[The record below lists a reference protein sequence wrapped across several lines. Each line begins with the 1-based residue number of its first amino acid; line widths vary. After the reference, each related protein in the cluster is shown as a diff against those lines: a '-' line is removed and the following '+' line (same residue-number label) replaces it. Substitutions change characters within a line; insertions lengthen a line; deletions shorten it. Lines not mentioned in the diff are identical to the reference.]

1 MHQQLT
7 AEMAQTI
14 ALQALAHIAS
24 DEDRLAGFMA
34 QTGLSTDELKDRAA
48 EPAFL
53 GGVLDFL
60 MSDEATLV
68 AFCEEKD
75 MAPDLPGLAR
85 QTLPGGEEV
94 HWT

>member
-1 MHQQLT
+1 MSQPLT

-14 ALQALAHIAS
+14 ALQALAHIAA

-34 QTGLSTDELKDRAA
+34 QTGLATEELKQRAT

-60 MSDEATLV
+60 MSDENALI
-68 AFCEEKD
+68 AFCAQKD

-85 QTLPGGEEV
+85 RSLPGGEDV

>member
-1 MHQQLT
+1 MQQPLP
-7 AEMAQTI
+7 AETAQTI
-14 ALQALAHIAS
+14 ALQALAYIAS
-24 DEDRLAGFMA
+24 DEDKLAGFMA
-34 QTGLSTDELKDRAA
+34 QTGLSTDELKGRAA

-60 MSDEATLV
+60 LSDEKALV
-68 AFCEEKD
+68 AFCEEEN

-85 QTLPGGEEV
+85 QSLPGGEEV

>member
-1 MHQQLT
+1 MHQPLT
-7 AEMAQTI
+7 PEMAQTI
-14 ALQALAHIAS
+14 ALQALAHIVS
-24 DEDRLAGFMA
+24 DEDQLAGFMA

-60 MSDEATLV
+60 MSDETALV
-68 AFCEEKD
+68 AFCQVKD

-85 QTLPGGEEV
+85 RSLPGGEEV

>member
-1 MHQQLT
+1 MHQPLP
-7 AEMAQTI
+7 AETAQTI
-14 ALQALAHIAS
+14 ALQALAYIAS
-24 DEDRLAGFMA
+24 DEDQLAGFMA

-60 MSDEATLV
+60 LSNEKALV
-68 AFCEEKD
+68 AFCEEKE

-85 QTLPGGEEV
+85 KSLPGGEEV

>member
-1 MHQQLT
+1 MHHPLT
-7 AEMAQTI
+7 PEMAQTI

-34 QTGLSTDELKDRAA
+34 QTGLSTYELKDRAA

-60 MSDEATLV
+60 MSDETTLV
-68 AFCEEKD
+68 AFCEEND
-75 MAPDLPGLAR
+75 MAPDLPGHAR
-85 QTLPGGEEV
+85 RSLPGGEEV